1 MIAGLAVALSA
12 AGSIAGIVGS
22 VMQYKGAKK
31 AEKLRQRQMQLEAN
45 RARREQ
51 IRQAQ
56 VSRAKATAAAWNSG
70 AEASSALVGGQ
81 SQAATTAAR
90 NAQAISQDES
100 FGNRIFKANAQVA
113 KGGMVSALGQGISSL
128 GGAVSG
134 MSGTIT
140 SLGGS
145 TGQGSGFQLPFMKKQ
160 TA

>member
-1 MIAGLAVALSA
+1 MIAGLAVALSVA
-12 AGSIAGIVGS
+12 GSLAGVAGSI
-22 VMQYKGAKK
+22 MQYKGAKK

-56 VSRAKATAAAWNSG
+56 VNRAKATAAAWNSG

-81 SQAATTAAR
+81 SQASTTAAR

-113 KGGMVSALGQGISSL
+113 KGGMVSALGQGLSSL

-134 MSGTIT
+134 MSGTIS

-145 TGQGSGFQLPFMKKQ
+145 SGSGTGFDLPFMKKQ